1 MNKVQ
6 LCSSFNI
13 LSRGYIFLWKKKKP
27 LYLRGTFVANDL
39 CPIWKR
45 VEKDWRNCFVNLLNR
60 GLGGNL
66 GLDFLFLDIIS
77 TFAL

>member
-1 MNKVQ
+1 MNQ
-6 LCSSFNI
+6 EA
-13 LSRGYIFLWKKKKP
+13 IFLWKKKKP

-39 CPIWKR
+39 CPYL
-45 VEKDWRNCFVNLLNR
+45 EKGRKGLAKLLCEFANR

-66 GLDFLFLDIIS
+66 GLDFLFFDIIS